1 MDQEREGEVRRD
13 RWEEEELTLLD
24 KWDSRVFHH
33 ARQSWNIT
41 QLRMSELSFG

>member
-24 KWDSRVFHH
+24 KWDSRVFRH
-33 ARQSWNIT
+33 ARQSWNI
-41 QLRMSELSFG
+41 G